1 MKSLLIVAISLIGAS
16 HAQDHQP
23 NAAKL
28 KVDAQRVVSII
39 SGDKAKSRI
48 YCEIS
53 DIGDRIDQE
62 KDRKKAEALLQ
73 RMNELE
79 QQLGPEY
86 VAFIDATKDVDPD
99 SKDGQDMVSMF
110 DKLDESCPD

>member
-1 MKSLLIVAISLIGAS
+1 MKKLLIFAFLLSAAPVY
-16 HAQDHQP
+16 AQDQQP
-23 NAAKL
+23 TPAKL
-28 KVDAQRVVSII
+28 KADAQRVVSII
-39 SGDKAKSRI
+39 AGDKAKNRI

-53 DIGDRIDQE
+53 DLGNRIDQE
-62 KDRKKAEALLQ
+62 KDRKKAEALFQ

-86 VAFIDATKDVDPD
+86 VAFMEATKDVDPD

-110 DKLDESCPD
+110 NELDEAC